1 MGTEM
6 TKWSE
11 LPRGEKAIAKQI
23 IGSKE
28 ITKLKRSRS
37 WPSVRGSKKEVGSLR
52 EVVWNRK
59 IITGGVSVPYYIWC
73 NATRFSVVSVI
84 KSKKK
89 AEVVNVFIKHWIAIF
104 GAPSTIPSDNGGE
117 WAI

>member
-1 MGTEM
+1 M
-6 TKWSE
+6 
-11 LPRGEKAIAKQI
+11 
-23 IGSKE
+23 
-28 ITKLKRSRS
+28 
-37 WPSVRGSKKEVGSLR
+37 
-52 EVVWNRK
+52 
-59 IITGGVSVPYYIWC
+59 SVPYYIWC